1 MSPGEVASG
10 RMQAMSEGARTVVRR
25 VVIAALLVLAAG
37 MVWYSGS
44 IKGEP
49 PAPSLTDA
57 AVEQLVPARDTPTAI
72 RQAEIGIDLVP
83 GWDADLRINGV
94 DIPED
99 EERANPSLNQVFFK
113 PGPGKVIEA
122 LAPGP
127 VTVTA
132 IIWQPTAGETRDTA
146 THSVTWSFRVA

>member
-1 MSPGEVASG
+1 
-10 RMQAMSEGARTVVRR
+10 MQAMSEGARTVIRR
-25 VVIAALLVLAAG
+25 VVIAALLVFAAG
-37 MVWYSGS
+37 LVWYSGS
-44 IKGEP
+44 VKGEP
-49 PAPSLTDA
+49 AAPSLTDS

-72 RQAEIGIDLVP
+72 RQAEIGIDLAP

-99 EERANPSLNQVFFK
+99 EERRNPPLNQVFFR

-132 IIWQPTAGETRDTA
+132 IIWRPTAGETRDNGSRT
-146 THSVTWSFRVA
+146 VTWSFRVA